1 MVLPHSKGLV
11 MLIITIITSIFLSIF
26 STAVMSYISMATP
39 IGPWI
44 APTLVLIALLFFKIL
59 QLSFK
64 TKSIALAASAGSI
77 GGILATAF
85 GFSFPTLYFLDPAL
99 FNSWMAQPFYF
110 SAVLTGL
117 AFAAGGLGLW
127 LANALENRLIV
138 QEQLAFPIGQMVYKM
153 IVAASNHVRKAYELM
168 VGFVSTMI
176 FCILQDGIFAFK
188 GFIPQH
194 ITLFTPIKFGI
205 FSIPMVNFDLM
216 PFVWAIGFV
225 TGHVIALPL
234 AVGAL
239 AKIVFVDPVNMLFF
253 DTLNNFDFLL
263 AFCSGIVL
271 SGVAMSFISLPKQ
284 LLKGIKNL
292 GRKVNSGG
300 MFNRTIIKDL
310 YLTELA
316 IMLLFN
322 IFFLTSFGYSFL
334 AQLYLIFSTIIS
346 AWQIVVIAGK
356 IGLAFLGRFATF
368 VMVPAMLLFNL
379 NATQI
384 VFIATFVEICGG
396 VAADVLFG
404 RKIAHLAHIDGKTMK
419 RYQYLGLI
427 VSTLSIGI
435 VFWLLINHFG
445 LGSIQLFAQRS
456 QTRVLLIQSK
466 EFNYY
471 VLLIGALFGF
481 TLKQVKINPT
491 LVLGGLLMPINMVL
505 GLVLG
510 GLCTYLT
517 KDKEEWYPFWSGV
530 FASNSLWMLLKA
542 II

>member
-1 MVLPHSKGLV
+1 
-11 MLIITIITSIFLSIF
+11 MLIITVAISILLSIF

-44 APTLVLIALLFFKIL
+44 APTLVLIALLLFKIMHFSL
-59 QLSFK
+59 K
-64 TKSIALAASAGSI
+64 TKSIALATSAGSI

-85 GFSFPTLYFLDPAL
+85 GFSFPTLYFLDPKL
-99 FNSWMAQPFYF
+99 FNAWMAQPVYF
-110 SAVLTGL
+110 TVVLTGL

-127 LANALENRLIV
+127 LANALEDRLIV

-168 VGFVSTMI
+168 AGFFSTMI

-188 GFIPQH
+188 GFIPQN
-194 ITLFTPIKFGI
+194 ITLLAPIKLGVL
-205 FSIPMVNFDLM
+205 SIPMVSLDLM

-234 AVGAL
+234 TIGAI
-239 AKIVFVDPVNMLFF
+239 AKIILVDPINSIFF

-271 SGVAMSFISLPKQ
+271 SGVAMSFVSLPKQ
-284 LLKGIKNL
+284 LIKGVKNL
-292 GRKVNSGG
+292 GRKVNSGDA
-300 MFNRTIIKDL
+300 FNRTMIKDL
-310 YLTELA
+310 YLPELA
-316 IMLLFN
+316 LMLLFN
-322 IFFLTSFGYSFL
+322 IFFLTFFGYSFL
-334 AQLYLIFSTIIS
+334 AQLYLVFFTIIS

-368 VMVPAMLLFNL
+368 IMVPAMLLFNL
-379 NATQI
+379 NSIQI

-396 VAADVLFG
+396 VATDVLFG
-404 RKIAHLAHIDGKTMK
+404 RKIAHLAHIDGKIMK

-427 VSTLSIGI
+427 VSALSIGI
-435 VFWLLINHFG
+435 IFWLLINHFG

-471 VLLIGALFGF
+471 VLIIGALFGF
-481 TLKQVKINPT
+481 ALKHIKINPT
-491 LVLGGLLMPINMVL
+491 LVLGGLLMPLNMVL